1 MVRSSRCYLKF
12 RFVICFAFFINSG
25 VIYKQIIYRI
35 AFDKVCGTTKC
46 RKKER
51 SFRLSLF
58 LHYSVDVVVH
68 LVRVVVRHGF
78 DFILIDGLHHA

>member
-1 MVRSSRCYLKF
+1 MARSSRCYDKF
-12 RFVICFAFFINSG
+12 RFVICFAFLSNPG

-46 RKKER
+46 REKER

-58 LHYSVDVVVH
+58 LHYAVNVVVH
-68 LVRVVVRHGF
+68 FVRVVVRHRF
-78 DFILIDGLHHA
+78 DFILIDTLHHA